1 MNWQFV
7 AAVVLL
13 FLMVLLGFGA
23 AYEWWRKNRSSEA
36 KRINERLE
44 NLSSGVIDARNAVSY
59 THLTLPTT

>member
-23 AYEWWRKNRSSEA
+23 AYEWWRKN
-36 KRINERLE
+36 
-44 NLSSGVIDARNAVSY
+44 LSLI
-59 THLTLPTT
+59 HI